1 MSCIQSTTINVLFN
15 EGSFSQ
21 QVSQLA
27 NTAKSIFAVA
37 FKHSFI
43 LNLRSSVWCVLSVFF
58 FVFFW
63 MQCVGFELVF
73 SDVCLQNSSRS
84 KRAKF
89 LISCG
94 LFGQSKTILYFNA
107 LCNTYIAYVTFWW
120 VFLWLFLSVL
130 SLPAIVR
137 VLYILLF
144 LINIVVFVII
154 RVSVDFDKE
163 FSKLLPRS

>member
-1 MSCIQSTTINVLFN
+1 MKVPFHNKLASWPIPQKVFSLLHLNIPLF
-15 EGSFSQ
+15 
-21 QVSQLA
+21 L
-27 NTAKSIFAVA
+27 IFVQA
-37 FKHSFI
+37 FGVFY
-43 LNLRSSVWCVLSVFF
+43 LFF
-58 FVFFW
+58 FCFFW